1 MIKEPVYEAEVL
13 DSLEFEVDVGAH
25 PADISSA
32 VRPDAVYAPAYATS
46 RPVQGVGLDQLRQ
59 VLLEEGLPVGTGLYV
74 DRDGQ
79 IILGRHDSGLTR
91 PLSELTLAR
100 PSRPPSILMRS
111 PGRFKGLRR
120 RVWPIQRT
128 RAVRCGSTLSNIQM
142 GTPTDSTRVSK
153 LTQETFATNA
163 TVRQQQEKLLVERKM
178 PAWTRSMSDG
188 TYSGWLYEV
197 ENEFLDTYKL
207 FLWHDPTTS
216 RYKVSLVSPRL
227 EGTVDGHGC
236 HLYHDGTLCLND
248 GIHGYK
254 DMERADA
261 RSVLWTRG
269 AGCFQRGLGFQFSKD
284 SSAGSL

>member
-1 MIKEPVYEAEVL
+1 MYK
-13 DSLEFEVDVGAH
+13 
-25 PADISSA
+25 
-32 VRPDAVYAPAYATS
+32 
-46 RPVQGVGLDQLRQ
+46 RQ
-59 VLLEEGLPVGTGLYV
+59 
-74 DRDGQ
+74 
-79 IILGRHDSGLTR
+79 
-91 PLSELTLAR
+91 
-100 PSRPPSILMRS
+100 
-111 PGRFKGLRR
+111 
-120 RVWPIQRT
+120 IQK
-128 RAVRCGSTLSNIQM
+128 
-142 GTPTDSTRVSK
+142 GTPTESTRVSK

-178 PAWTRSMSDG
+178 PRGTRSMSDG

-254 DMERADA
+254 DMERAYA

-269 AGCFQRGLGFQFSKD
+269 ASCFQRGLGFQLSKD
-284 SSAGSL
+284 SSAVSL